1 MTPYQQSI
9 EAAKSWKEAVGAMWK
24 RQRIML
30 YMGIA
35 CLILLVIGLT
45 MLFAGIEQIKDLS
58 NPASPLLI
66 SSILVL
72 LLMLAPAMVSV
83 VMMWIFYFDVRRWH
97 NAAPESLKKSIKLLS
112 LGLLITL
119 IAAAASG
126 VVSGFTTIPYI
137 GGAAELFNSLIEAAA
152 FAGVIIE
159 FIAIIRLRRA
169 DDMPE
174 MAKRGA
180 NSIFINYII
189 TFITTA
195 VSIIIIMFAGISL
208 IFNTV
213 ENYDTEIS
221 NAWTESEDVTDESN
235 DNVFLS
241 GMWNNTDVEVEG
253 EDMALLDSLKE
264 AKEAIGALIVAF
276 IILIGGSIVA
286 MYYYY
291 RGWWLI
297 SQSELPTL
305 PEPIEDE
312 VGEDVA
318 YEEVEVECVDSN
330 KDY

>member
-1 MTPYQQSI
+1 M
-9 EAAKSWKEAVGAMWK
+9 
-24 RQRIML
+24 
-30 YMGIA
+30 
-35 CLILLVIGLT
+35 
-45 MLFAGIEQIKDLS
+45 
-58 NPASPLLI
+58 
-66 SSILVL
+66 
-72 LLMLAPAMVSV
+72 
-83 VMMWIFYFDVRRWH
+83 
-97 NAAPESLKKSIKLLS
+97 
-112 LGLLITL
+112 
-119 IAAAASG
+119 
-126 VVSGFTTIPYI
+126 
-137 GGAAELFNSLIEAAA
+137 
-152 FAGVIIE
+152 
-159 FIAIIRLRRA
+159 
-169 DDMPE
+169 
-174 MAKRGA
+174 
-180 NSIFINYII
+180 
-189 TFITTA
+189 
-195 VSIIIIMFAGISL
+195 SIIIIMFAGISL